1 MHPSAYKDALWG
13 LCAASAG
20 KYSEYRDMM
29 YKTEMDRSKNGQFKV
44 GMSASQIALL
54 SEKIGLDGAKMEECI
69 TDKWYESEL
78 KSQQAQADKWKLSA
92 TPSVYVDGALIQ
104 ANSQDPEEIKKVIEN
119 YIAQNKK

>member
-1 MHPSAYKDALWG
+1 MHASAYKDALGG

-20 KYSEYRDMM
+20 KYNEYRDMM
-29 YKTEMDRSKNGQFKV
+29 YTTEADRTKNGQFKV

-54 SEKIGLDGAKMEECI
+54 SEKIWLDGAKMEQCI
-69 TDKWYESEL
+69 NDKWYEWEL

-92 TPSVYVDGALIQ
+92 TPSLYVDGALIQ

-119 YIAQNKK
+119 YITQNKK